1 MVSMFAP
8 FFTLDGW
15 IALLTLAVLEIVL
28 GIDNVIF
35 LALVA
40 HRVKPEQRKTARQIG
55 LALALVLRIAFLSSI
70 AWIIHLSQPVF
81 WVWGE
86 GFSWRDIIFA
96 AGGLFLLTKSTREI
110 HEMSEDYEVHARKPV
125 SSLAAAVIQIA
136 LFDIVFSIDSVV
148 TAVGMAEHLSVMIA
162 AVVFAMFVMLVAA
175 GTVGEFVERHP
186 TVKMLALSFLL
197 LIGTALIADAL
208 HFHIPRGYLYFAV
221 AFSGMVEAL
230 NQFVAHRRGRKKK
243 PPSLEGGST

>member
-1 MVSMFAP
+1 MFAP

-40 HRVKPEQRKTARQIG
+40 HRVAPEQRKLARQIG
-55 LALALVLRIAFLSSI
+55 LALALVLRIGFLSSI
-70 AWIIHLSQPVF
+70 AWIIHMSQPVL
-81 WVWGE
+81 WIWGE
-86 GFSWRDIIFA
+86 GFSWRDLVFI

-110 HEMSEDYEVHARKPV
+110 HEMSEDYEAHARKPV
-125 SSLAAAVIQIA
+125 SSLAIAVVQIA

-148 TAVGMAEHLSVMIA
+148 TAVGMAEHLSIMIA

-230 NQFVAHRRGRKKK
+230 NQFVAHRRGRRKK
-243 PPSLEGGST
+243 PPSP